1 MSGNS
6 FNSIKAQKEFFEQF
20 QREYGKAVER
30 VEFAQ
35 LWADTK
41 TFSDLNLIP
50 YLGEQNLSG
59 LVVFC
64 RDSLY
69 FYSFP
74 NDAYMGIIKRDALG
88 SGDNKSQC
96 ICLTDLKNLKTSVPQ
111 KSWFSFLF
119 PEDSRRINFSADC
132 SGTKVNFSLSFLK
145 KADLIYQEINVLLKH
160 EDAK

>member
-1 MSGNS
+1 MFGSK
-6 FNSIKAQKEFFEQF
+6 FNTANAQKEFFEQF
-20 QREYGKAVER
+20 QREYGKEVEK

-35 LWADTK
+35 LLADTK

-59 LVVFC
+59 LVIFC
-64 RDSLY
+64 KDSLY

-96 ICLTDLKNLKTSVPQ
+96 ICLTDLNNLKATVPQ
-111 KSWFSFLF
+111 KKRLSFLF
-119 PEDSRRINFSADC
+119 PEDSRIINLSALI
-132 SGTKVNFSLSFLK
+132 SSTTIHFSLSFLK
-145 KADLIYQEINVLLKH
+145 NAEPVYEEIKKILNS
-160 EDAK
+160 